1 MSRPLRAKPFVTQ
14 MRRGRLPARSCG
26 HDPTIVDRPDRPSGR
41 NASPSG
47 ITPSTIMSPAR
58 SRHGSRTEI
67 RLGARAHPT
76 RTSNR
81 AHAPPSPSSSIRRS
95 RTDSTCDQ
103 VPAQIRSVAAPPASR
118 VRRRSNSIEVEV
130 DEAMIVL
137 GADTHKRSH
146 TITAV
151 SAATGELMGEQTVR
165 VGAKGFAALVV
176 WARGLGSERVWAI
189 EDCRHV
195 SGSFE
200 RFLIERGERVV
211 RVTTKL
217 MADSRRCARGR
228 GKSDSIDAIA
238 VARAALRE
246 GLDALPAAQLEG
258 PELDLRLLVDHR
270 ERLIRQRVALN
281 NTLQWHLHDLWPEL
295 QLPGSSLFYGRWAPR
310 VARRL
315 ARAEQTMRV
324 RIARDELRRIRELSQ
339 TIKALEVEI
348 AGLVARIAPQL
359 LTEPGFGP
367 LTAAKLVG
375 EVAGAGRFAS
385 DAKLARAAGVAP
397 IPVSSGK
404 TNRHRLD
411 RGGNRQINATIH
423 RIAVTRLRCHPE
435 TQDYIARKRAEG
447 KSTKEAIRCLKRHL
461 ARRIWHLLQPPHP
474 DRGTP
479 PSPSI
484 S

>member
-1 MSRPLRAKPFVTQ
+1 
-14 MRRGRLPARSCG
+14 
-26 HDPTIVDRPDRPSGR
+26 
-41 NASPSG
+41 
-47 ITPSTIMSPAR
+47 
-58 SRHGSRTEI
+58 
-67 RLGARAHPT
+67 
-76 RTSNR
+76 
-81 AHAPPSPSSSIRRS
+81 
-95 RTDSTCDQ
+95 
-103 VPAQIRSVAAPPASR
+103 
-118 VRRRSNSIEVEV
+118 
-130 DEAMIVL
+130 MIVL

-146 TITAV
+146 TIAAV
-151 SAATGELMGEQTVR
+151 SAATGELLGEQTVQ

-176 WARGLGSERVWAI
+176 WARGLGGERVWAL

-200 RFLIERGERVV
+200 RFLIARGERVL

-217 MADSRRCARGR
+217 MADSRRRARGR

-270 ERLIRQRVALN
+270 ERLVRQRVALN

-295 QLPGSSLFYGRWAPR
+295 ELPGSSLFYGRWAPR

-339 TIKALEVEI
+339 AIKALEREI
-348 AGLVARIAPQL
+348 AALVAQVAPQL
-359 LTEPGFGP
+359 LCQPGFGP

-375 EVAGAGRFAS
+375 EIAGAGRFAT
-385 DAKLARAAGVAP
+385 DAKLARAAGLAP
-397 IPVSSGK
+397 IPASSGK

-411 RGGNRQINATIH
+411 RGGNRQVNAAIH
-423 RIAVTRLRCHPE
+423 RVAVTRARCHPE
-435 TQDYIARKRAEG
+435 TRDYIARKTADG
-447 KSTKEAIRCLKRHL
+447 KTHREAIRCLKRHL
-461 ARRIWHLLQPPHP
+461 ARRIWQLLRTPHP
-474 DRGTP
+474 DQGTP
-479 PSPSI
+479 PSPSH